1 MCSTSCLNIQQN
13 TPDKLKIK
21 PYTQT
26 NTQTEPLTKVSRP
39 QGALQGQKYRKDSRS
54 TDHVCV
60 CRPGKGQKEIGTSA
74 DVRVIL
80 KMLLCAR
87 VLIWWLAQLR
97 SRIHFQ
103 TRPGLPALAHGGPPL
118 VVGHVVGCPDN
129 WLQTS
134 VGRERHL
141 LFIYCTNS

>member
-21 PYTQT
+21 PYTHKQT
-26 NTQTEPLTKVSRP
+26 HRAPDQSQQTPRCPS
-39 QGALQGQKYRKDSRS
+39 GQKYRKDSRS

-87 VLIWWLAQLR
+87 ALIWWLAQLR

-103 TRPGLPALAHGGPPL
+103 TRPGLPALAHGGPL
-118 VVGHVVGCPDN
+118 VVGCPDN

-141 LFIYCTNS
+141 LFIYCYCTNS